1 MLESV
6 VLEEWFPVE
15 SQVAYRAWLDSRAHS
30 AFTGGEAVIDDRVGG
45 EFTAWDGYIL
55 GRTLALDP
63 PRQIVQAWRTTEFPG
78 SAGDSRLEL
87 TFAPSAGGTHLT
99 LRHTEIPEGQGIS
112 YAQGWIEHYFEP
124 MQAYFGKRR

>member
-15 SQVAYRAWLDSRAHS
+15 PAAAYRAWLDSRAHS
-30 AFTGGEAVIDDRVGG
+30 AFTGGEAVIDAHVGG
-45 EFTAWDGYIL
+45 EFTAWDAYIL

-63 PRQIVQAWRTTEFPG
+63 PRRIVQAWRTTEFPEG
-78 SAGDSRLEL
+78 AADSRLEL
-87 TFAPSAGGTHLT
+87 TFLPSAGGTRLT

-112 YAQGWIEHYFEP
+112 YAQGWIDQYFVP
-124 MQAYFGKRR
+124 MQAYFGRRR

>member
-15 SQVAYRAWLDSRAHS
+15 PAAAYRAWLDSRAHS
-30 AFTGGEAVIDDRVGG
+30 AFTGGEAVIDARVGG
-45 EFTAWDGYIL
+45 EFTAWDAYIL

-63 PRQIVQAWRTTEFPG
+63 PRRIVQSWRTTEFPDG
-78 SAGDSRLEL
+78 AADSRLEL
-87 TFAPSAGGTHLT
+87 TFSLEAGGTRLT

-124 MQAYFGKRR
+124 MHDYFGRRR